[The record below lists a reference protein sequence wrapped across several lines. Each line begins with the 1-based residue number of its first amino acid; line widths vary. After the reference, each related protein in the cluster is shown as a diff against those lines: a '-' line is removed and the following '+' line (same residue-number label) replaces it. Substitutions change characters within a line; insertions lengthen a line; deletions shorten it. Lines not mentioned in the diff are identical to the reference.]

1 MWQERCLFIN
11 ILKGFFIYY
20 SIMEILLEKENEI
33 TMKWS
38 EDCKYVSGTE
48 YTSIY
53 GSSSM
58 VGVMG
63 STKATGATGSTG
75 PTGATGA
82 VGPIGSCQS
91 MYKLVPKKVPSCL
104 KFMIRF
110 NKGCSAPTYH
120 TIRNAIEQMAY
131 MGDQIKLEI
140 MQPKLIEIKHVKES
154 FRELVNEIN
163 SLNYERK
170 NECVKLVNQLRRYGC
185 TFDDQGPKL
194 VEIPDDCYDIE
205 KYIDYNSISVCCH
218 DKTLFYNSL
227 KTIGLLEKLSPLE
240 YSCNY

>member
-1 MWQERCLFIN
+1 
-11 ILKGFFIYY
+11 
-20 SIMEILLEKENEI
+20 
-33 TMKWS
+33 MKWS
-38 EDCKYVSGTE
+38 EDCKHVSGTE

-53 GSSSM
+53 GSSYFA
-58 VGVMG
+58 VVTGV
-63 STKATGATGSTG
+63 TGATG

-82 VGPIGSCQS
+82 VGLVGSCQS

-120 TIRNAIEQMAY
+120 TIRNAIEQISY

-154 FRELVNEIN
+154 FKELVNEIN
-163 SLNYERK
+163 SSNYTRK
-170 NECVKLVNQLRRYGC
+170 NECVKLMNQLRGYGY
-185 TFDDQGPKL
+185 TFDNQGPKL
-194 VEIPDDCYDIE
+194 IEIPDDCYNVE

-227 KTIGLLEKLSPLE
+227 KTIGLLEKLAPLE